1 MTVAGALQS
10 AAAVAGERRTR
21 MLRTAMGPAI
31 AMALDDPDVIEVLLN
46 PDGMLWIDRITD
58 GRAPTGIT
66 IAAHDAERIV
76 RVVAAQVGAE
86 VHAGRPIIS
95 AELPLTGER
104 FEGVLP
110 PVVRSPVFAIR
121 KRAIASIRLA
131 SYVDQGVMTP
141 NQAAL
146 LRECVHQRL
155 NILIAGSTSTGK
167 TTLANALLHEI
178 AATGDRVILLEDT
191 IELQCLVEDHV
202 PMRTYPG
209 VANLAALL
217 RSTLRLRPDRIVVG
231 EVRGGEALDLL
242 KAWGTGHPGGIAT
255 IHAGSAAGALARLEQ
270 LILEVA
276 LTVPHLLI
284 AEAVNV
290 VVYLAGRGHAR
301 KVAQIVC
308 VTGHEGKHYRL
319 TPLTDLGELACR
331 TDP

>member
-1 MTVAGALQS
+1 MTANTVLQTSVVA
-10 AAAVAGERRTR
+10 VGERRTR

-31 AMALDDPDVIEVLLN
+31 AAALEDPTVIEILLN
-46 PDGMLWIDRITD
+46 PDGMLWVDRLTE
-58 GRAPTGIT
+58 GRVPTGIRVSSS
-66 IAAHDAERIV
+66 DAERIV

-86 VHAGRPIIS
+86 VHSGKPILS

-121 KRAIASIRLA
+121 KRAAATIRLA
-131 SYVDQGVMTP
+131 SYVDEGVMS
-141 NQAAL
+141 AAEASF
-146 LRECVHQRL
+146 LRDSVHHRR

-191 IELQCLVEDHV
+191 IELQCLVDDHV

-209 VANLAALL
+209 VASLAELL

-231 EVRGGEALDLL
+231 EVRGAEALDLL
-242 KAWGTGHPGGIAT
+242 KAWGTGHPGGLAT
-255 IHAGSAAGALARLEQ
+255 IHAGSAQGALSRLEQ

-276 LTVPHLLI
+276 HTVPRLLI

-290 VVYLAGRGHAR
+290 IVYLAGRGHRR
-301 KVAQIVC
+301 KVEQIVC
-308 VTGHEGKHYRL
+308 VTGVAGDGYRL
-319 TPLTDLGELACR
+319 SPFKTTQGAAPC
-331 TDP
+331 

>member
-1 MTVAGALQS
+1 MTATPLYQTNF
-10 AAAVAGERRTR
+10 AAVGERRTR

-31 AMALDDPDVIEVLLN
+31 AAALEDPSVVEILLN
-46 PDGMLWIDRITD
+46 PDGMLWVDRIAQ
-58 GRAPTGIT
+58 GREPTGIT
-66 IAAHDAERIV
+66 LSAHDAERIV

-86 VHAGRPIIS
+86 VHAGKPILS

-110 PVVRSPVFAIR
+110 PVVRAPVFAIR
-121 KRAIASIRLA
+121 KRAAASIRLA
-131 SYVDQGVMTP
+131 SYVEAGAMTTDE
-141 NQAAL
+141 AAF
-146 LRECVHQRL
+146 LREAVHNRR

-191 IELQCLVEDHV
+191 IELQCLVDDHV

-209 VANLAALL
+209 VASLAELL

-231 EVRGGEALDLL
+231 EVRGAEALDLL

-255 IHAGSAAGALARLEQ
+255 IHAGSAPGALARLEQ
-270 LILEVA
+270 LILEIA
-276 LTVPHLLI
+276 LTVPRELI

-290 VVYLAGRGHAR
+290 IVYLTGRGNPR
-301 KVAQIVC
+301 RVEQIVC
-308 VTGHEGKHYRL
+308 VCGIADHGYHLMPITSTQGVSK
-319 TPLTDLGELACR
+319 C
-331 TDP
+331 